1 MVEGNDVA
9 DETIASVS
17 RRGFLRAAA
26 GAGTGLAAW
35 SVLGGRTAAL
45 GAVAQPGAVARP
57 GHLAPPSGSGASSM
71 TASLDTD
78 WLFGGP
84 WVSGSSDPGYDDS
97 GFANVTVPHVVTPL
111 SWHEWNP
118 AAWQQ
123 LWIYRR
129 HFDLPPSLA
138 GLRVFAAFQ
147 GVMTTVTPTFNG
159 TALAPHQGGYLPFGY
174 ELTSYLQSKDNV
186 LALEVDATWQQVPP
200 DGNSN
205 GAPSV
210 DYLEPGG
217 LYREVTLQ
225 FVPQVFLAD
234 VWASPA
240 QVLTSSPQVN
250 VQATVDAAV
259 VPSAPVAVTAVLQSG
274 GHTLASASASVP
286 LSEAGQVTASL
297 TLENFGSVQLW
308 SPDNPVLYDVVVT
321 VTVGGQPVHDFS
333 RRVGFREAVFTTGGF
348 YLNGNVVKLFGLN
361 RHQIFPYAGMA
372 ISARAQ
378 QHDAQLLKRLN
389 CNMVRCSHYPQSPDF
404 LDACDELGIMIWEE
418 TPGWQYVGGAAW
430 QQLFLQN
437 VHDMVIR
444 DRSRPSV
451 IIWGVQPNE
460 AARMEALYNQSKGT
474 ADQLDGTRPT
484 SGTETAYNTTD
495 WNQDVFAYDDYQSSD
510 GNAELEPPLPGVP
523 YFVSEAVGALD
534 GAPYYRWFDT
544 QAIQQEQAQMHAQ
557 VHNIAAS
564 QAGYCGLTAWC
575 AIDYDSLNGNIY
587 QDVKWPG
594 VVDTFRVPKPG
605 AAFYLA
611 QGDPSGPYGPVIEPS
626 FYWDF
631 GTTSPVTS
639 LGATATIWS
648 NCDTIK
654 AYLNGTLAAT
664 LAPDTTDYPYLPY
677 PPFQFDVSQID
688 GSDLPEL
695 RLDGYLGSKLAL
707 SRTFSANPAGDRLDL
722 IADDSELVA
731 DGSDATRI
739 AFRAVDR
746 FGAPR
751 PYVTGDVSV
760 TVHGPAIWLGQV
772 LNLASSGSPA
782 LVQPG
787 QQTTVSVSLVN
798 GGFPFAANGGV
809 GGIYLRT
816 LPGQPGEITVTV
828 SHPTLGRASARIV
841 ATPPPRAIAG
851 LNPPGGQQV
860 SATEAMTFTDVSL
873 ALSVPSGWAATA
885 TSPTSFAS
893 LAPGVS
899 ATADWDVTATSSGGQ
914 GGPVSAAASFTLD
927 GAQVSQSAQV
937 PVSLVTSLAD
947 TFNNTGISD
956 DSDVTS
962 ADFDGVGNSFSAQA
976 LAAAGLSPGGSFSS
990 GGISLTWPDVS
1001 PGSPDNVVSQ
1011 GQTVLVSGTGT
1022 QLAFVGAGSPSNE
1035 GGTGTIYYTD
1045 GSTSSYIVTLDN
1057 YFDAASTPG
1066 NATVAQ
1072 MSYCNDSNPATEG
1085 NGQPGQRQ
1093 QTVYIFCAAVPFA
1106 TGKTV
1111 QAVTL
1116 PTGGSIPSSG
1126 RITGM
1131 HVFALGVG

>member
-1 MVEGNDVA
+1 LTVEGNDVA

-26 GAGTGLAAW
+26 GVGTGLAAW
-35 SVLGGRTAAL
+35 SVLGGRAAAL
-45 GAVAQPGAVARP
+45 GAVGQP
-57 GHLAPPSGSGASSM
+57 GHLAPASGGGASSM
-71 TASLDTD
+71 TATLGTD

-111 SWHEWNP
+111 SWNEWNP

-138 GLRVFAAFQ
+138 GLRVFADFQ

-159 TALAPHQGGYLPFGY
+159 TQLTPHQGGYLPFGY
-174 ELTSYLQSKDNV
+174 ELTSYLQATDNV

-205 GAPSV
+205 GAPAV

-217 LYREVTLQ
+217 LYREVALQ

-259 VPSAPVAVTAVLQSG
+259 VPSSPVAVTAVLQSG
-274 GHTLASASASVP
+274 GHTLATASTTVP
-286 LSEAGQVTASL
+286 LSAAGQVTASV

-308 SPDNPVLYDVVVT
+308 SPDSPALYDVVVT
-321 VTVGGQPVHDFS
+321 VTVGGQPVHEFT
-333 RRVGFREAVFTTGGF
+333 RQVGFREAVFTTDGF

-372 ISARAQ
+372 MPARAQ
-378 QHDAQLLKRLN
+378 QHDARLLKQLN

-404 LDACDELGIMIWEE
+404 LDACDQLGIMVWEE
-418 TPGWQYVGGAAW
+418 TPGWQYVGATAW
-430 QQLFLQN
+430 QDLFLQN

-460 AARMEALYNQSKGT
+460 APRMETLYNTSKGI

-484 SGTETAYNTTD
+484 SGTETAYNTTGWD
-495 WNQDVFAYDDYQSSD
+495 QDVFAYDDYQSSD

-523 YFVSEAVGALD
+523 YLVTEAVGALD

-544 QAIQQEQAQMHAQ
+544 QAIQQQQAQMHAQ

-564 QAGYCGLTAWC
+564 QAGYCGLLAWC

-587 QDVKWPG
+587 QDLKWPG

-611 QGDPSGPYGPVIEPS
+611 QGNPAGPYGPVIEPS

-648 NCDTIK
+648 NCDTIR
-654 AYLNGTLAAT
+654 AYLNGTLTAT
-664 LAPDTTDYPYLPY
+664 LTPDTTDYPYLPY

-707 SRTFSANPAGDRLDL
+707 SRTFSAHPSGDRLDL

-751 PYVTGDVSV
+751 PYVSGDVTV
-760 TVHGPAIWLGQV
+760 TVHGPASWLGQV
-772 LNLASSGSPA
+772 LNLPSSARPG

-787 QQTTVSVSLVN
+787 QQSTVSVSVVN

-816 LPGQPGEITVTV
+816 MPGQPGEITVTV

-841 ATPPPRAIAG
+841 ATAPPPAIAA
-851 LNPPGGQQV
+851 LNPPGGQRV

-873 ALSVPSGWAATA
+873 ALSVPAGWTATA
-885 TSPTSFAS
+885 TTPTSFAS
-893 LAPGVS
+893 LAPGGT
-899 ATADWDVTATSSGGQ
+899 ATAGWDLIAPVSPSQA
-914 GGPVSAAASFTLD
+914 GPVSASASFTLD

-947 TFNNTGISD
+947 AFDNAGISD

-976 LAAAGLSPGGSFSS
+976 LTAAGLSPGGSFSS
-990 GGISLTWPDVS
+990 GGVSLTWPDVS

-1072 MSYCNDSNPATEG
+1072 LSYCNDSNPATEG
-1085 NGQPGQRQ
+1085 NGQAGQRQ
-1093 QTVYIFCAAVPFA
+1093 QTVYIFCATVPITA
-1106 TGKTV
+1106 GKTV

-1116 PTGGSIPSSG
+1116 PTGGSIPASG

-1131 HVFALGVG
+1131 HVFTLGVG